1 MRLILATVE
10 IDVADGIA
18 LFGRQDVEIEDALV
32 NLDVILLSPDILGSA
47 TAVNGT
53 TIISTTLRSG
63 EIGIVKIGEKAVKVV
78 MK

>member
-1 MRLILATVE
+1 VRLILATVE